1 MFPSHGYQSP
11 TAALIVSKLFVL
23 DSGPSVEPL
32 LQARSDDTDVSAD
45 EPEAVWHD
53 SDDDRIVVSLQANP
67 RLRKLRIYEDEDL
80 VNGRQYT
87 KRLRRQFEILNPV
100 PLWVG
105 QSRAKRKTDDGR
117 DNNNN
122 NNNNNSTASP
132 DSDPDASSAGRMS
145 VDSDQLS
152 APPLAKLLLQPGAL
166 LSSETDTPKGRRKLR
181 PEVIDMQRT
190 KDVGV
195 AQPVSVPRDFEY
207 LVTRNR

>member
-1 MFPSHGYQSP
+1 MF
-11 TAALIVSKLFVL
+11 KLFVL
-23 DSGPSVEPL
+23 DSGPSVKPL
-32 LQARSDDTDVSAD
+32 VQAPSEADDADDSAD

-87 KRLRRQFEILNPV
+87 KRLRRQFELLNHV

-105 QSRAKRKTDDGR
+105 QSRAKRKTDNDLDH

-122 NNNNNSTASP
+122 NNTAFP
-132 DSDPDASSAGRMS
+132 DSDPDSSSEGAMS
-145 VDSDQLS
+145 VDSDQLL
-152 APPLAKLLLQPGAL
+152 APPLAKLLQQPGAL
-166 LSSETDTPKGRRKLR
+166 LSSETDTPRGKRKLR

-195 AQPVSVPRDFEY
+195 AQPVSVIRD
-207 LVTRNR
+207 LSIL

>member
-1 MFPSHGYQSP
+1 MFPSHCYP
-11 TAALIVSKLFVL
+11 NLAAALIVFKLFVL
-23 DSGPSVEPL
+23 DSGPSVKPL
-32 LQARSDDTDVSAD
+32 VQAPSDADDADDSAD

-87 KRLRRQFEILNPV
+87 KRLRRQFELLNPV

-105 QSRAKRKTDDGR
+105 GSGAKRKTDNDL
-117 DNNNN
+117 DHNNN
-122 NNNNNSTASP
+122 TAFP
-132 DSDPDASSAGRMS
+132 DSDPDSLSEGAMS
-145 VDSDQLS
+145 VDSDQLL
-152 APPLAKLLLQPGAL
+152 APPLAKLLQQPSAL
-166 LSSETDTPKGRRKLR
+166 LSSETDTPRGKRKLR

-195 AQPVSVPRDFEY
+195 AQPVSVIRD
-207 LVTRNR
+207 LSIL